1 MSEDDVHKA
10 HACYCGEITMVDT
23 WIGHFLRLVEN
34 MGLMDNTAIIFT
46 SDHGF
51 YFGEHGGLFGKQMS
65 LKSKKIPFKF
75 RSIHKWIRSPLW
87 EELISCPLIIRM
99 PNTNPGVQEGLSSAI
114 DLMPTVL
121 DLMSVEIPPI
131 VEGHSLVPMIKDTNL
146 KGREFVV
153 STQPLS
159 NAGTI
164 IKSVD
169 GLKRESTGSDTT
181 ITTDEWSL
189 LYSIEPGQSWLY
201 HLPSDPKQQKNV
213 INEHTTVAQDLH
225 QKLVEFLKEAK
236 LAHELLEPRLELR
249 LDSTSELPE
258 PWKGRLEGH

>member
-1 MSEDDVHKA
+1 
-10 HACYCGEITMVDT
+10 
-23 WIGHFLRLVEN
+23 
-34 MGLMDNTAIIFT
+34 MGLMENTAIIFT

-65 LKSKKIPFKF
+65 LKSKKIPYRF

-87 EELISCPLIIRM
+87 EEAISCPLIIHI
-99 PNTNPGVQEGLSSAI
+99 PNIDPGVQEGLTSAI

-121 DLMSVEIPPI
+121 DLMSIEIPHI
-131 VEGHSLVPMIKDTNL
+131 VEGHSLVPMVKDKIL
-146 KGREFVV
+146 KGREFVI
-153 STQPLS
+153 STQPFS

-164 IKSVD
+164 DRSVD
-169 GLKRESTGSDTT
+169 DQERESAGSNTT

-189 LYSIEPGQSWLY
+189 LYSVEPGQSWLY

-225 QKLVEFLKEAK
+225 QKLVEFMKETNMT
-236 LAHELLEPRLELR
+236 HELLEQRLELR
-249 LDSTSELPE
+249 LDSTTELPE
-258 PWKGRLEGH
+258 PWKSRLEGH